1 MYDLRRRQNI
11 RLYLEISPHSPQR
24 QHIAA
29 MSMFKDKYN
38 IIISY
43 FRIRNER
50 IRGTTKVGETSKKV
64 QESRLKTNM

>member
-29 MSMFKDKYN
+29 MSMKTTYTTLLLVISELGMKELEGQRRWEKHPRKY
-38 IIISY
+38 
-43 FRIRNER
+43 R
-50 IRGTTKVGETSKKV
+50 KVG
-64 QESRLKTNM
+64 